1 MDGHPF
7 CSCRHDSIQ
16 NFCLSLRRKDSCS
29 PPALPTFTLGLYY
42 ALKAAAVLLCAG
54 RVSSGPDSTAYM
66 CTCLNV
72 STQLRV
78 LGERDLGVVIKSEIR
93 DWED

>member
-1 MDGHPF
+1 MGTP
-7 CSCRHDSIQ
+7 SVPAGTTLQ
-16 NFCLSLRRKDSCS
+16 NFCLNLRRKDSSS
-29 PPALPTFTLGLYY
+29 PPTLPTFTLGVYY
-42 ALKAAAVLLCAG
+42 ALKTAAVLVCAS
-54 RVSSGPDSTAYM
+54 RVSSGPDSTACV

-78 LGERDLGVVIKSEIR
+78 LWERDLGVVIKSEIR